1 MGKFIEKNGR
11 SLMKE
16 VTKEYLLRAQSIFKF
31 VKTSKYY
38 TSTFDIIRKNDHTVL
53 EIVRISHCSRYLSKP
68 EVKTV
73 TVIVRGNEEE
83 YVNSEYERSDRIE
96 VFEFIHELK
105 LDYYGVVKIF
115 NEGVKIGDKDYS
127 STIVPFEFREAKKMK
142 LYKNVS
148 SEDLEKILKEKVISL
163 EETSYGITNKNY
175 IITTDNNKYF
185 YRTSKDSTNIVNK
198 NNEREAIT
206 LLANEDYFLKP
217 IFFNNDNLITEFQ
230 PNPKT
235 FISQRKLSSII
246 RIAKLLNNF
255 HSKKFQAEN
264 IFDPIKQFYNYYNQ
278 IDEKKSIFEQYLYII
293 DDFRKFYEPDRLCH
307 NDLVEGNFLF
317 SKDKLYLIDFE
328 YAGYN
333 DYYFDIASFISEN
346 DLNYEETI
354 TFLKAYFNDKEC
366 HYKKLDVFLQFCDL
380 LWYTWAILLYE
391 KRNEEVYNEIA
402 QAKLHRLNNPRKIV
416 Y

>member
-1 MGKFIEKNGR
+1 MYN
-11 SLMKE
+11 
-16 VTKEYLLRAQSIFKF
+16 
-31 VKTSKYY
+31 
-38 TSTFDIIRKNDHTVL
+38 
-53 EIVRISHCSRYLSKP
+53 
-68 EVKTV
+68 
-73 TVIVRGNEEE
+73 
-83 YVNSEYERSDRIE
+83 
-96 VFEFIHELK
+96 
-105 LDYYGVVKIF
+105 LDK
-115 NEGVKIGDKDYS
+115 
-127 STIVPFEFREAKKMK
+127 
-142 LYKNVS
+142 
-148 SEDLEKILKEKVISL
+148 LEKILKEKVISL

-185 YRTSKDSTNIVNK
+185 YRTSKDFTNIVNK
-198 NNEREAIT
+198 NNEREAIS
-206 LLANEDYFLKP
+206 LLADEDYFLKP

-246 RIAKLLNNF
+246 RIGKLLNNF
-255 HSKKFQAEN
+255 HSKKFQAEHM
-264 IFDPIKQFYNYYNQ
+264 FDPVKQFYNYYNQ
-278 IDEKKSIFEQYLYII
+278 IDEKQNILEQYLYII
-293 DDFRKFYEPDRLCH
+293 ANFKEFYEPDRLCH

-317 SKDKLYLIDFE
+317 TKDKLYLIDFE

-354 TFLKAYFNDKEC
+354 TFLKAYFSEKDC
-366 HYKKLDVFLQFCDL
+366 RYDKLDVFLQFCDL

>member
-1 MGKFIEKNGR
+1 MNFINNVIVFLSTLVSLLYNYSEKGFYI
-11 SLMKE
+11 SE
-16 VTKEYLLRAQSIFKF
+16 TKE
-31 VKTSKYY
+31 
-38 TSTFDIIRKNDHTVL
+38 
-53 EIVRISHCSRYLSKP
+53 EIDMY
-68 EVKTV
+68 
-73 TVIVRGNEEE
+73 N
-83 YVNSEYERSDRIE
+83 
-96 VFEFIHELK
+96 
-105 LDYYGVVKIF
+105 LDK
-115 NEGVKIGDKDYS
+115 
-127 STIVPFEFREAKKMK
+127 
-142 LYKNVS
+142 
-148 SEDLEKILKEKVISL
+148 LEKILKEKVISL

-175 IITTDNNKYF
+175 IITTDSNKYF

-198 NNEREAIT
+198 DNEREAIN
-206 LLANEDYFLKP
+206 LLANENYFLKP

-235 FISQRKLSSII
+235 FISQRKLSTII
-246 RIAKLLNNF
+246 RIGKLLNNF
-255 HSKKFQAEN
+255 HSKKFQAEH
-264 IFDPIKQFYNYYNQ
+264 IFDPVKQFYNYYNQ
-278 IDEKKSIFEQYLYII
+278 IDEKKNIFDQYLYII
-293 DDFRKFYEPDRLCH
+293 DDFRKFYKPDRLCH

-317 SKDKLYLIDFE
+317 SRDKLYLIDFE

-391 KRNEEVYNEIA
+391 KRGEEIYNEIA
-402 QAKLHRLNNPRKIV
+402 QAKLHRLINPRKIV